1 MAACLCLNV
10 CEGSSNQLSDLIRS
24 CFPCPLLLFL
34 SKVLSWDDSRKTD
47 GFYDLSIQ
55 FQLSLLDH
63 GYEVFH
69 QACFLLDGV
78 SHGAIC
84 DAVYVGDV

>member
-1 MAACLCLNV
+1 MSVKDLPINSV
-10 CEGSSNQLSDLIRS
+10 TSSGPV
-24 CFPCPLLLFL
+24 FPVHCYFFL